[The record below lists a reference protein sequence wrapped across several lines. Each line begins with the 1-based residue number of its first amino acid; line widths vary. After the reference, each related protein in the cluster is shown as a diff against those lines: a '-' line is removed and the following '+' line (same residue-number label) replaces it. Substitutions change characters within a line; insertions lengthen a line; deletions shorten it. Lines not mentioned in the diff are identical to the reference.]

1 MNKLFDILNP
11 RIFTV
16 FARNDRE
23 ANYDLLA
30 FIYGLFTKGER
41 KQTID
46 RDELSDN
53 LADYIQSR
61 DFGVFEDEEGQSIN
75 NKSSKDKATMKLR
88 QFKKTGWLEED
99 NSEDQQFKTVYTLN
113 DNALQLL
120 QTFHSITTKENK
132 PLEYSGYF
140 YAVYSL
146 LKDFDYSQSKGIL
159 EQVER
164 NTEELF
170 NSLQGLSST
179 IKRFIEEIINR
190 PDITPNDV
198 LDTLLYQYQDQV
210 VLTVFNNLKGRDNPS
225 KYTSVIVKKLK
236 ELRYTDFE
244 KVLDG
249 YALQSGRLT
258 NEQYTEAKENIL
270 SLLDDCIA
278 KYSSVDAFVALIDH
292 RNSKFHSSSLSK
304 LKFLINTRRD
314 VNGLLDNALK
324 ALRQTDPCSDYEE
337 IIRLESCMQIDGKSL
352 YSRSFDKEKVT
363 YSKTVIPSASKE
375 EIEKEAAR
383 IFQEDQFSKKKIDEF
398 AMSIL
403 ETQNEIASEN
413 IHLKNEDSL
422 MVLLMLQLYSQYTD
436 MSYEIRFLPDF
447 YEINGYSIQKFILVR
462 KDKNHE

>member
-120 QTFHSITTKENK
+120 QTFHSIATK
-132 PLEYSGYF
+132 
-140 YAVYSL
+140 
-146 LKDFDYSQSKGIL
+146 
-159 EQVER
+159 
-164 NTEELF
+164 ELF

-363 YSKTVIPSASKE
+363 YSKNIIPSASKE

-436 MSYEIRFLPDF
+436 MSYEIRFLPNF
-447 YEINGYSIQKFILVR
+447 YEINGYLIQKFILVR